1 MGASV
6 LLARF
11 ALLGGRVWVESIAM
25 DVRSL
30 GYRTDLM
37 VRRLAGAEI
46 VDRGEYLAVRTAR
59 NPTYYWGNF
68 VLFARPAREGEAA
81 ERLAAFAREHPDAEH
96 VAIGVDDVDGGLGAE
111 AEFAAAG
118 FVIDRF
124 SVLAA
129 DRLPEPPMPNTGAVC
144 RPLRDDGDWRQA
156 LELRLR
162 VAVEDGED
170 SPAHASFIERSVEEA
185 RSLAETGCG
194 WRFGAFVDGR
204 LGSSLGVVLDADGL
218 ARYQTVET
226 HPDLRRQGLAST
238 LVHAAGERAVEAG
251 ARTLVIAA
259 ESDGPAIGIYRAL
272 GFEARERQ
280 GELLRR
286 PS

>member
-1 MGASV
+1 
-6 LLARF
+6 
-11 ALLGGRVWVESIAM
+11 M

-30 GYRTDLM
+30 GFRTDLM
-37 VRRLAGAEI
+37 VRRLSGAEI
-46 VDRGEYLAVRTAR
+46 VDRGEYVVVRTPR
-59 NPTYYWGNF
+59 NPTFYWGNF
-68 VLFARPAREGEAA
+68 VLFARPAVDGEVA
-81 ERLAAFAREHPDAEH
+81 ERLEVFAREHPDAAH
-96 VAIGVDDVDGGLGAE
+96 VAIGVDDVDGRLGAE

-118 FVIDRF
+118 VVAERF

-129 DRLPEPPMPNTGAVC
+129 ERLNEPPMPNGGAVC
-144 RPLRDDGDWRQA
+144 RPLRDDDDWRQA
-156 LELRLR
+156 LELRLA
-162 VAVEDGED
+162 VAEEEGED

-226 HPDLRRQGLAST
+226 HPALRRRGLAST

-259 ESDGPAIGIYRAL
+259 ESEGPAIGIYRAL
-272 GFEARERQ
+272 GFAARERQ

-286 PS
+286 PG